1 MSDTC
6 KIIKSKRKE
15 KVERPNV
22 AIPIKNQSKVRCD
35 QNENKTKRRI
45 EEKYL

>member
-1 MSDTC
+1 MKNKVKQKMSDTC
-6 KIIKSKRKE
+6 KIIKSNKE

-35 QNENKTKRRI
+35 
-45 EEKYL
+45 